1 MSASDFVGENI
12 DRLITI
18 ELKNLAMPHDIVVKM
33 YDAARAEGG
42 GRPLTMRAA
51 EGLVTHVKKGDAVF
65 IVTGAGYAPGM
76 PTGESDGPPGAAS
89 IARALYKGIG
99 AVPVFICEKKHS
111 RPIVASSEAATL
123 MVRPESAARHG
134 FGAAVETAPDDQSAV
149 AAWAKEIHERWQP
162 KAIISVE
169 RLGPAKDGIVYNATA
184 IPKGPATGII
194 DLAEV
199 FYEGERRGCFS
210 IGIGDHGNEMGFG
223 RIPDA
228 VANIMPKGEILCTV
242 VKTDILIPCLMS
254 NWGAYGVEA
263 ALAFLLK
270 MPELMHGPKME
281 GRIIRNC
288 LDAGGLEA
296 MWCTTDFIVDSA
308 DGESSMAVVQLLNNM
323 VRLSLQPPT
332 RGVAH

>member
-18 ELKNLAMPHDIVVKM
+18 EIKNLAMPHDIVVRM

-51 EGLVTHVKKGDAVF
+51 EGLVANVRKGDIVF
-65 IVTGAGYAPGM
+65 VVTGAGYAPGM

-89 IARALYKGIG
+89 IARAIYKGLG
-99 AVPVFICEKKHS
+99 AVPVFVCEKKHAG
-111 RPIVASSEAATL
+111 PIMASSEAATL
-123 MVRPESAARHG
+123 MIRPEEAARSG
-134 FGAAVETAPDDQSAV
+134 FGAAIETAPDDQAAV
-149 AAWAKEIHERWQP
+149 AEWAREIHGRWKP

-169 RLGPAKDGIVYNATA
+169 RLGPAKDGVIYNATA
-184 IPKGPATGII
+184 IPKGPETGII

-199 FYEGERRGCFS
+199 FYESERRGCFS
-210 IGIGDHGNEMGFG
+210 IGLGDHGNEMGFG
-223 RIPDA
+223 RIPEA
-228 VANIMPKGEILCTV
+228 VASIMPKGDILCTV
-242 VKTDILIPCLMS
+242 VKTDVLIPCLMS

-270 MPELMHGPKME
+270 TPELMHGPKME
-281 GRIIRNC
+281 GHIIRHC

-323 VRLSLQPPT
+323 VRLALQAPT